1 MDQKWS
7 KNAPKLLI
15 LSFCVLFVWEAD
27 FLWKTFS
34 AYFRPTCTVYAILPQ
49 LYPDLP
55 EQILLL
61 SSLYWPFYLVNFSQT
76 KVAKTLYKNDDTI
89 PRKMLLE
96 QKALENKLVE
106 LTTVKIESGHK
117 VSRKDKELIHK
128 HTKFLN

>member
-1 MDQKWS
+1 M
-7 KNAPKLLI
+7 
-15 LSFCVLFVWEAD
+15 
-27 FLWKTFS
+27 
-34 AYFRPTCTVYAILPQ
+34 
-49 LYPDLP
+49 
-55 EQILLL
+55 
-61 SSLYWPFYLVNFSQT
+61 NFSQT
-76 KVAKTLYKNDDTI
+76 KAAKTLYKNNATI